1 MKTTELIKKIEN
13 GSYDAL
19 FTKLYRT
26 DIEMQ
31 KARYVRTIKNFEDN
45 YGVDR
50 DVSLFSVPGRS
61 EISGNHTDHNHGCV
75 IAAAINLDIIAVAA
89 KNDDGLVRLR
99 SEGYSEDR
107 MTVAECAAPN
117 PTYFYKSRALIAGMV
132 QGFVNYG
139 HKSGG
144 FDAFTTSN
152 VHKGSGLSSSA
163 AFEAMVGNII
173 NHFYNEGGVD
183 NAEVARI
190 AQFSENV
197 YFGKPCGLMDQ
208 TACAVGGFV
217 AIDFA
222 DPKAP
227 VITPL
232 DFDMSEAGY
241 SLCIT
246 NTKGNHSDLND
257 EYAAIPAEM
266 KAVAA
271 FFGKEALREV
281 KKEDIVKNI
290 ADIRKKTGDRA
301 LLRALHFVNENERV
315 LMQTKA
321 LKCGD
326 LDTFFKGV
334 KASGDSSFKYLQNI
348 FATKDASEQGLS
360 LALCISEDIMDGK
373 KGAYRVHGGGFAGT
387 IQAFVANEDVA
398 EYKAAMDNIFG
409 EDSCVVMSIR
419 PEGAIKL
426 DI

>member
-1 MKTTELIKKIEN
+1 MKTTELIKKIES
-13 GSYDAL
+13 GAL
-19 FTKLYRT
+19 DSVFAKLYGADT
-26 DIEMQ
+26 EMQ
-31 KARYVRTIKNFEDN
+31 KARYIRTIKNFEEN

-75 IAAAINLDIIAVAA
+75 IAAAINLDIIAVAS
-89 KNDDGLVRLR
+89 KTDDGIVRLR
-99 SEGYSEDR
+99 SEGYSEDK
-107 MTVAECAAPN
+107 MTVESCEKPN
-117 PTYFYKSRALIAGMV
+117 PDYFYKSRALIAGMV
-132 QGFVNYG
+132 QGFKNYG
-139 HKSGG
+139 HKAGG
-144 FDAFTTSN
+144 FDAFTTNN

-173 NHFYNEGGVD
+173 NHFYNDGSVD

-217 AIDFA
+217 AIDFK
-222 DPKAP
+222 DPSAP

-232 DFDMSEAGY
+232 DFDMSKAGY

-266 KAVAA
+266 KAVAK
-271 FFGKEALREV
+271 FFGKEVLRDV
-281 KKEDIVKNI
+281 SKDDIVDNI
-290 ADIRKKTGDRA
+290 AAIRKTTGDRA
-301 LLRALHFVNENERV
+301 VLRALHFVNENERV
-315 LMQTKA
+315 LMQTEA

-326 LDTFFKGV
+326 LDTFFDGV
-334 KASGDSSFKYLQNI
+334 KASGNSSFKYLQNI
-348 FATKDASEQGLS
+348 FATKDVNEQGLS
-360 LALCISEDIMDGK
+360 LALCISDAILGDK

-387 IQAFVANEDVA
+387 IQAFVAHEDVA
-398 EYKAAMDNIFG
+398 EYKEAMDKIFG
-409 EDSCVVMSIR
+409 EGSCVVMSIR

-426 DI
+426 SI

>member
-1 MKTTELIKKIEN
+1 MKTTELIKKIES
-13 GSYDAL
+13 GSLDAV
-19 FTKLYRT
+19 FTKLYGAQT
-26 DIEMQ
+26 DMQ
-31 KARYVRTIKNFEDN
+31 KARYIRTIKNFEEN

-89 KNDDGLVRLR
+89 KNDNDLVRLR
-99 SEGYSEDR
+99 SEGYSEDK
-107 MTVAECAAPN
+107 MTVAECKKPDSG
-117 PTYFYKSRALIAGMV
+117 YFYKSRALIAGMV

-144 FDAFTTSN
+144 FDAFTTNN

-173 NHFYNEGGVD
+173 NHFYNDGNVD

-227 VITPL
+227 IITPL
-232 DFDMSEAGY
+232 DFDMSAAGY

-257 EYAAIPAEM
+257 EYAAIPSEM

-271 FFGKEALREV
+271 FFGKSVLREV
-281 KKEDIVKNI
+281 AKEDIVKNI
-290 ADIRKKTGDRA
+290 ADIRKQTGDRA
-301 LLRALHFVNENERV
+301 VLRALHFANENERV
-315 LMQTKA
+315 LMQTEA
-321 LKCGD
+321 LKSGD
-326 LDTFFKGV
+326 LDTFFDGV
-334 KASGDSSFKYLQNI
+334 KASGNSSFKYLQNI
-348 FATKDASEQGLS
+348 FATKDVKEQGLS
-360 LALCISEDIMDGK
+360 LALCISDAILGDK

-387 IQAFVANEDVA
+387 IQAFVAHEDVE
-398 EYKAAMDNIFG
+398 EYKEAMDRIFG
-409 EDSCVVMSIR
+409 EGSCVVMSIR
-419 PEGAIKL
+419 PEGAIKVY
-426 DI
+426 

>member
-1 MKTTELIKKIEN
+1 MKTTELIKKIE
-13 GSYDAL
+13 GGELDSI
-19 FTKLYRT
+19 FTKLYGT
-26 DIEMQ
+26 ELDMQ
-31 KARYVRTIKNFEDN
+31 KARYIRTIKNFEEN

-89 KNDDGLVRLR
+89 KTENGVVRLR
-99 SEGYSEDR
+99 SEGYNEDK
-107 MTVAECAAPN
+107 MTVESCSEPN
-117 PTYFYKSRALIAGMV
+117 PDYFYKSRALIAGMV
-132 QGFVNYG
+132 QGFKNYG

-144 FDAFTTSN
+144 FDAFTTNN

-173 NHFYNEGGVD
+173 NHFYNDGAVD

-217 AIDFA
+217 AIDFKDA
-222 DPKAP
+222 SAP

-232 DFDMSEAGY
+232 DFDMSKAGY

-257 EYAAIPAEM
+257 EYAAIPSEM
-266 KAVAA
+266 KAVAK
-271 FFGKEALREV
+271 FFGKEVLRDV
-281 KKEDIVKNI
+281 NKDDIVENI
-290 ADIRKKTGDRA
+290 AAIRKVTGDRA
-301 LLRALHFVNENERV
+301 VLRALHFVNENERV
-315 LMQTKA
+315 LMQTEA
-321 LKCGD
+321 LKQGD
-326 LDTFFKGV
+326 LDTFFDGV
-334 KASGDSSFKYLQNI
+334 KASGNSSFKYLQNI
-348 FATKDASEQGLS
+348 FATKDVTEQGLS
-360 LALCISEDIMDGK
+360 LALCISDAILGDK

-387 IQAFVANEDVA
+387 IQAFVAHEDVE
-398 EYKAAMDNIFG
+398 EYKEAMDKIFG
-409 EDSCVVMSIR
+409 EGSCVVMSIR
-419 PEGAIKL
+419 PEGAIKVY
-426 DI
+426 

>member
-1 MKTTELIKKIEN
+1 MKTTELIKNIEN
-13 GSYDAL
+13 GSLDTV
-19 FTKLYRT
+19 FTKLYGAET
-26 DIEMQ
+26 EMQ
-31 KARYVRTIKNFEDN
+31 KARYVRTIKNFEEN

-107 MTVAECAAPN
+107 MTVDECVTPN
-117 PTYFYKSRALIAGMV
+117 SDYFYKSRALIAGMV

-139 HKSGG
+139 HKTGG
-144 FDAFTTSN
+144 FDAFTTNN

-173 NHFYNEGGVD
+173 NHFYNDGSVD

-217 AIDFA
+217 AIDFK

-232 DFDMSEAGY
+232 DFDMSAAGY

-271 FFGKEALREV
+271 HFGKETLRDV
-281 KKEDIVKNI
+281 TKEEIVANI
-290 ADIRKKTGDRA
+290 PDIRAKTGDRA
-301 LLRALHFVNENERV
+301 VLRALHFVNENKRV
-315 LMQTKA
+315 LMQTDA
-321 LKCGD
+321 LKAGD

-348 FATKDASEQGLS
+348 FAVKDVREQGLS
-360 LALCISEDIMDGK
+360 LALCISDDILGTK

-387 IQAFVANEDVA
+387 IQAFVAHEDVT
-398 EYKAAMDNIFG
+398 EYKSAMDAIFG
-409 EDSCVVMSIR
+409 EGSCVVMSIR
-419 PEGAIKL
+419 PEGAIKVL
-426 DI
+426 

>member
-1 MKTTELIKKIEN
+1 MKTTELIKNIES
-13 GSYDAL
+13 GAL
-19 FTKLYRT
+19 DSIFTKLYAK
-26 DIEMQ
+26 DVDMQ
-31 KARYVRTIKNFEDN
+31 KARYIRTIKNFEEN

-89 KNDDGLVRLR
+89 KTDDGIVRLR
-99 SEGYSEDR
+99 SEGYSEDK
-107 MTVAECAAPN
+107 MTVESCETPN
-117 PTYFYKSRALIAGMV
+117 PDYFYKSRALIAGMV
-132 QGFVNYG
+132 QGFKNYG
-139 HKSGG
+139 HKAGG
-144 FDAFTTSN
+144 FDAFTTNN

-173 NHFYNEGGVD
+173 NHFYNDGAVD

-222 DPKAP
+222 DPSAP

-232 DFDMSEAGY
+232 DFDMSAAGY
-241 SLCIT
+241 SLCNT

-257 EYAAIPAEM
+257 EYAAIPSEM
-266 KAVAA
+266 KAVAK
-271 FFGKEALREV
+271 FFGKDVLREV
-281 KKEDIVKNI
+281 TKEDIVKNI
-290 ADIRKKTGDRA
+290 AAIRKETGDRA
-301 LLRALHFVNENERV
+301 VLRALHFVNENARV
-315 LMQTKA
+315 LKQTEA

-326 LDTFFKGV
+326 LDTFFSGV
-334 KASGDSSFKYLQNI
+334 MASGNSSFKYLQNI
-348 FATKDASEQGLS
+348 FATKDVTEQGLS
-360 LALCISEDIMDGK
+360 LALCISDDILGGK

-387 IQAFVANEDVA
+387 IQAFVAHEDVA
-398 EYKAAMDNIFG
+398 EYKAAMDAVFG
-409 EDSCVVMSIR
+409 EGSCVVMSIR
-419 PEGAIKL
+419 PEGAIKVY
-426 DI
+426 